1 MIVQQVRTHK
11 TYAGFYL
18 LNLLA
23 LALLALAVLILFFFN
38 TSRISADTS
47 DNYVE
52 FRNELNHFSI
62 SFPANWQVNVENEK
76 AGVTTITSA
85 LPVDVQEGG
94 LIDPRL
100 YHDNSGNNLMQ
111 NFSKIDVLSYAVE
124 SGTNAR
130 DFLTARTSYGTSG
143 NLTELTI
150 DGVTA
155 LRLDVNM
162 AGATAGHEMSKI
174 YTSVYLT
181 KNNRGYIIAGFAS
194 PNIFSNIVNSFKAW

>member
-11 TYAGFYL
+11 TYSGFYL
-18 LNLLA
+18 LSLLA

-38 TSRISADTS
+38 TSRTSADTS
-47 DNYVE
+47 GNYVE
-52 FRNELNHFSI
+52 FRNDLNHFSI
-62 SFPANWQVNVENEK
+62 SYPANWQVNAGNEK
-76 AGVTTITSA
+76 AGVTTITSM

-94 LIDPRL
+94 LIDPNR
-100 YHDNSGNNLMQ
+100 YRQNTGVDPMQ

-124 SGTNAR
+124 SGANVR
-130 DFLTARTSYGTSG
+130 DFVTAHAPYGTTG
-143 NLTELTI
+143 NFTEETV

-162 AGATAGHEMSKI
+162 AEATAGHEMSKI

-181 KNNRGYIIAGFAS
+181 KGNRGYIIAGFAS
-194 PNIFSNIVNSFKAW
+194 PDTFSKIVSSFKAF